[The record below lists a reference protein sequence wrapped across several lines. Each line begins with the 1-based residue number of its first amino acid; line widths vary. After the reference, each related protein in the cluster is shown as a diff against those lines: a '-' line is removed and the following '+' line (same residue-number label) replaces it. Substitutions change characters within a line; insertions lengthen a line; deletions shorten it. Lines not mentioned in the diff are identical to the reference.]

1 MIACAY
7 EASLFW
13 LAVALAAVGLVGAWV
28 ALGAAQKRERALQD
42 ENRKLSR
49 SLRYAMAELEL
60 TREWH
65 G

>member
-1 MIACAY
+1 MIACVY
-7 EASLFW
+7 EASAFW
-13 LAVALAAVGLVGAWV
+13 LAVALAAVALGAAWL

-42 ENRKLSR
+42 EARKLDR